1 MIRPV
6 LLVAGFVVLT
16 VQASVCSAHVEMGKA
31 LKAKYKFR
39 SASCY
44 TCHSRKKDVAEA
56 DHAAYK
62 ENAKAFRNSFGDSLA
77 KLLEGKEVTKRMA
90 EIKELKKGDPKKV
103 AVVDDVVEQFLEALE
118 EAEAEESPDGPTYG
132 EALEAGTLD
141 GVKKRKR

>member
-6 LLVAGFVVLT
+6 LLAVGFAVLI
-16 VQASVCSAHVEMGKA
+16 VQTSVCSAHVEMGKA

-44 TCHSRKKDVAEA
+44 TCHTRKKNMAEE
-56 DHAAYK
+56 DLAAYK
-62 ENAKAFRNSFGDSLA
+62 ENAKAFRTPFGEALA

-90 EIKELKKGDPKKV
+90 EIKELEKDDPKKI
-103 AVVDDVVEQFLEALE
+103 AVIDEVVEQFLEVLE
-118 EAEAEESPDGPTYG
+118 KAEAEKSADGPTYG

-141 GVKKRKR
+141 GVKKRK